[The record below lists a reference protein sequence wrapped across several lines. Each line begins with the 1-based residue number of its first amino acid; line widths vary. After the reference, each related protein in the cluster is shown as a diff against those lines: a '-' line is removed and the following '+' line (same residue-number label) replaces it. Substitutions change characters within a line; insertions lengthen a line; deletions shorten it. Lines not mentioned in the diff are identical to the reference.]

1 MELTPLAWLLVV
13 LVLILGFLAGYFK
26 FKPQVPPLLN
36 GGKSIES
43 GHEFT
48 IPDTGGTL
56 YFVEAT
62 PVANAP
68 SREAAPR
75 TGEDAIESKKVGAAS
90 RPPPTPTTRPNKFQI
105 QLPKQIPPREIKFR
119 NVPTEEYEPLF
130 LKDGTENP
138 KVPNPGHKRVRRIII
153 KLDAKDTEGK
163 KVEYFYP
170 MMTTVW
176 NYTDEDVDYAGGDP
190 TRLRRFYNDGIEWI
204 ELGMPKDA
212 LDTKKKTLTAFVAS
226 FSGCG
231 GGSDR

>member
-1 MELTPLAWLLVV
+1 MELTPFAWLLVIV
-13 LVLILGFLAGYFK
+13 ALILGFLAGYFK
-26 FKPQVPPLLN
+26 FKPQVPPLIKSEPITSDRDEKLN
-36 GGKSIES
+36 RI
-43 GHEFT
+43 T
-48 IPDTGGTL
+48 IPATGGTVNFL
-56 YFVEAT
+56 DAT
-62 PVANAP
+62 
-68 SREAAPR
+68 
-75 TGEDAIESKKVGAAS
+75 I
-90 RPPPTPTTRPNKFQI
+90 PTPNIFQI
-105 QLPKQIPPREIKFR
+105 QLPEQIPPREITFR
-119 NVPTEEYEPLF
+119 NVDKTKYEPLF
-130 LKDGTENP
+130 KNGEANRNAP
-138 KVPNPGHKRVRRIII
+138 PNPGNKRVHRIII
-153 KLDAKDTEGK
+153 KLEATDAEGK